1 MTRAMHQSGWARFA
15 LSFTFFLDKIC
26 FVFRI
31 FAGIWRNTGVSLLK
45 KIFPTLCALAAILKK
60 IWFCGS
66 LALIVLWMSVIEVF
80 DLILWCNQ
88 LLQGVII
95 ISSVKKVFLLD
106 KQVEI
111 CEKYIMFWERS
122 WCFPRVNLCILD
134 VNFKFFH
141 KIGVDHV
148 KFSLI

>member
-1 MTRAMHQSGWARFA
+1 MFC
-15 LSFTFFLDKIC
+15 FKDIC
-26 FVFRI
+26 RYMEKYWSQPSEKDISNVMCFGRH
-31 FAGIWRNTGVSLLK
+31 LE
-45 KIFPTLCALAAILKK
+45 K

-106 KQVEI
+106 KQGEI